1 MSIYSDS
8 EVAILISGL
17 KLHLTTVL
25 RKRKSVGEFRGFSLE
40 RCSTPEYKVFAH
52 MPMSIQ
58 PTIEVL
64 SE

>member
-25 RKRKSVGEFRGFSLE
+25 RKIKSVGEFRGFLRE
-40 RCSTPEYKVFAH
+40 MFHC
-52 MPMSIQ
+52 I
-58 PTIEVL
+58 I
-64 SE
+64 